1 MSAPLKLTGRP
12 AYNSVQI
19 IASLRLASTLSIVQA
34 NCLPAPLNLVTA
46 DQHCPVFGCSRE
58 HTDEETLATVKL
70 PADGSSHAETFMQCP
85 PGPLCTSPDTREW
98 DLDPPLS
105 SRPMLLYILWGSD
118 CSSFEPRSNHVM
130 LSQAVVLMTHVAEAI
145 PRRKGARTLDIRA

>member
-34 NCLPAPLNLVTA
+34 NCLPAPLNLVTT
-46 DQHCPVFGCSRE
+46 DQHCPAFGC
-58 HTDEETLATVKL
+58 LATVKL

-85 PGPLCTSPDTREW
+85 PGPLCASPDTREW
-98 DLDPPLS
+98 DLVPPS
-105 SRPMLLYILWGSD
+105 AQ
-118 CSSFEPRSNHVM
+118 
-130 LSQAVVLMTHVAEAI
+130 QAYAALHPLGE
-145 PRRKGARTLDIRA
+145 